1 MRRGLLVLVLLAF
14 VPAASAARPHVT
26 LITDSVGGSLAWNA
40 TAGAVFA
47 RGLDVDFELHPCS
60 RLASTGCPAGSS
72 APPSA
77 LQVIRERGRRLGPN
91 VVLDVGYNDDPHA
104 YAAAVESTLR
114 ALRRAR
120 VQHVFWVTLRAAN
133 RQYAEI
139 DDVIRTAGRRHRD
152 VSVVDWDACA
162 RGHPEWFGG
171 DGIHLTAAGAVGHA
185 VCLRRGVLRV
195 LLAPPP
201 LDVELA
207 LPTRLTRGFRA
218 TLVASGGRAPYRFR
232 VTGLPRGLRQRG
244 DVLLGG
250 TLVSGRYRLRVQV
263 RDARGRSG
271 VVLVPLVVGE

>member
-1 MRRGLLVLVLLAF
+1 VRRGLLVLALLAF
-14 VPAASAARPHVT
+14 VPAAGAARPHVT

-40 TAGAVFA
+40 TAGTAFA
-47 RGLDVDFELHPCS
+47 RGLDVVFELHPCS
-60 RLASTGCPAGSS
+60 RLAATGCPAGSS
-72 APPSA
+72 VPPSA

-104 YAAAVESTLR
+104 YAAAVEPTLQ

-139 DDVIRTAGRRHRD
+139 DEVIRAARRRHRD
-152 VSVVDWDACA
+152 VTVVDWNACA
-162 RGHPEWFGG
+162 RGHPDWFGG

-185 VCLRRGVLRV
+185 LCLRRAVLGV

-201 LDVELA
+201 IEVRLA

-218 TLVASGGRAPYRFR
+218 TLVATGGRAPYRFR
-232 VTGLPRGLRQRG
+232 VSGLPRGVRERG
-244 DVLLGG
+244 DVLVGASLPM
-250 TLVSGRYRLRVQV
+250 GRFLLHVAV
-263 RDARGRSG
+263 RDARGRSS
-271 VVLVPLVVGE
+271 VVPVPLVVGE